1 MSDPT
6 PVKDLFVLSADR
18 EMANVLA
25 GLLARPMDLGIRRV
39 EFDIE
44 RHLNRDSGCRTGAVE
59 YLRPFLRSYRHA
71 LVVFDRDGCGS
82 NLRREEIQQRLGNNL
97 GRNGWQDRARVVV
110 IDPELEVW
118 IWANSTVV
126 SRALGWDSYRELR
139 HWLASRGLWPQG
151 SVKPNDPK
159 KAMEQA
165 MRSRRAQISP
175 RLFRK
180 LADKMDFSGCRD
192 LAFNELRATLRT
204 WFPPEGRE

>member
-1 MSDPT
+1 MNDPT
-6 PVKDLFVLSADR
+6 RVKDLFVLSADR

-25 GLLARPMDLGIRRV
+25 GLLARPMDLGIRQV

-44 RHLNRDSGCRTGAVE
+44 QHLNRDSGCRTDAVE

-82 NLRREEIQQRLGNNL
+82 SLRREDIQQELGNNL
-97 GRNGWQDRARVVV
+97 RRNGWQDARVIV

-118 IWANSTVV
+118 IWAHSTVV
-126 SRALGWDSYRELR
+126 SRTLGWDSYRELR
-139 HWLASRGLWPQG
+139 HWLTARGLWSQG
-151 SVKPNDPK
+151 HVKPNDPK
-159 KAMEQA
+159 RAMEQA
-165 MRSRRAQISP
+165 TRHRRTQVSA

-180 LADKMDFSGCRD
+180 LADTVDFNGCKD
-192 LAFNELRATLRT
+192 QAFNELRETLRA

>member
-1 MSDPT
+1 MNDLA

-25 GLLARPMDLGIRRV
+25 GLLDRPMDLGIRQV

-82 NLRREEIQQRLGNNL
+82 SLRREEIQQELGNNL
-97 GRNGWQDRARVVV
+97 RRNGWQDARVIV
-110 IDPELEVW
+110 IDPELEAW
-118 IWANSTVV
+118 IWTHSTVV

-139 HWLASRGLWPQG
+139 HWLTARGLWSQG
-151 SVKPNDPK
+151 RVKPNDPK
-159 KAMEQA
+159 MAMEQA
-165 MRSRRAQISP
+165 TRHRRTQISA

-180 LADKMDFSGCRD
+180 LADTVDFNGCKD
-192 LAFNELRATLRT
+192 PAFTELRRTLRA